1 MRVEP
6 TPAAAPRP
14 APAHTSCVCRY
25 GCHHASHPPMC
36 LWHARREQQ
45 QLLGQL
51 QAGHRAATQGGASH
65 VQVRARRRGGG
76 ARWAAWLL
84 CWSRPAMQA
93 AHAGSSCRLPSL
105 MLPSVM
111 PGCTPPPFAGAAA
124 GPAGRPEPGGAVGA
138 AGAGRGQRRGSSRG
152 SALSPTRG
160 LLARCKYVCIYHTYG
175 TLQSYGVVGG
185 RVQRGGASARSKWAA
200 HAAGTVGR
208 GGSALLL
215 GRVRHH
221 GTGQE

>member
-1 MRVEP
+1 
-6 TPAAAPRP
+6 
-14 APAHTSCVCRY
+14 
-25 GCHHASHPPMC
+25 MC

-111 PGCTPPPFAGAAA
+111 PGCTPPPPLQELLRDTLGAQSQVAQWVQLVRGEGSGGAAA
-124 GPAGRPEPGGAVGA
+124 A
-138 AGAGRGQRRGSSRG
+138 
-152 SALSPTRG
+152 
-160 LLARCKYVCIYHTYG
+160 
-175 TLQSYGVVGG
+175 
-185 RVQRGGASARSKWAA
+185 AA
-200 HAAGTVGR
+200 H
-208 GGSALLL
+208 
-215 GRVRHH
+215 
-221 GTGQE
+221 